1 MNKNLYRI
9 VFNQARGM
17 LMVVADIAA
26 SGRAASS
33 PSSGVG
39 HTQRRR
45 VSALSPLSFRLL
57 IALGCISLSAQ
68 AAIVADGSAP
78 GNQQPT
84 IISSANGTPQVNIQ
98 TPSSGGVSRNAYR
111 QFDVDNRGVILNNG
125 RGVNQTQ
132 IAGLVDGNPWLAR
145 GEASVILNEVN
156 SRDPSQLNG
165 YIEVAGRK
173 AQVVIAN
180 PAGITCEGC
189 GFINANRATLTT
201 GQAQL
206 NNGQLTGYDVER
218 GEIVIQGK
226 GLDSRGQ
233 DHTDLIARSVK
244 VNAGIWANELNIT
257 TGRNQV
263 DAAHQNINT
272 NAADGRH
279 RPAVAVDVANL
290 GGMYAGKIRLIGTE
304 TGVGVHNAGEIGA
317 SAGDIVITADGML
330 VNRGQISS
338 AQQLAVNTPSGIE
351 NSGVL
356 YGKGNTQLTTAG
368 KLSNSGTVAAA
379 GDTLIRAAEVNSS
392 RNSVLGAGIKSDNS
406 AITRGTLD
414 IKARGQLTA
423 QGKNISGTAQTF
435 NANRIDLSGS
445 QTQSGDLTF
454 TTEGGDIDL
463 TGANLFANRRLSVS
477 TPSLL
482 RTDKANLFAE
492 QIALDAQALANVGG
506 VITQTGLTDFNL
518 NLPGDIDNRDGTLL
532 TRGNFL
538 LQAEHLTSNS
548 QSLLGAGIQS
558 DGKLAPRGDLNV
570 TTRHALIAQGKTLT
584 AGTLALSGS
593 RLDLTDS
600 LTQAKYMRLTATEG
614 DIALTGATV
623 MAANTLF
630 ADTRQIL
637 RSDKAY
643 LTADQINLTAYS
655 LSNVEG
661 RVVQKGSGDFRLD
674 LPGYLDNRGGVLL
687 TKGNLALQAE
697 RLTSN
702 SQSLLG
708 AGIQA
713 DGSKASK
720 GDLQANTTQAL
731 IAQGQNV
738 AAGTMTLSG
747 SRVDLTGSQTHAS
760 NITITARDGDVTTR
774 EATLITPGT
783 LSMTAVANPEQTL
796 NNRGGKLHAD
806 NIQLNLAKL
815 ENSNGEIAAATDL
828 WLRLQSD
835 FIHQAGARLTAGRDL
850 LFNSRGALINQ
861 YKLEAGRDM
870 QLTALSIRNTSA
882 DRNTNADNS
891 SLLAG
896 RGLSL
901 STDSLFNRGA
911 IYTTGV
917 GQFTVNG
924 NTENIG
930 EIYTEQQLTFTATG
944 NLANRGV
951 MQTRGEMQLS
961 AQGDVN
967 NSGMLYSAG
976 DQMRLSIAG
985 NLTNEGK
992 LHVANGEMRL
1002 LTEGNLDN
1010 RGSLYGAGNSDIT
1023 TQGNAVNTGS
1033 VYTQGALQWLTKGS
1047 VRNSASI
1054 AALGD
1059 LQLRAND
1066 LLSDNQSL
1074 MAAGLKADGSRSDSG
1089 NLAVSTEQ
1097 ALIAQGQNIAAGS
1110 LALAGSQIDLTGSQ
1124 TQANAI
1130 SLTAKSGDITLTSA
1144 VIKAATQLLVTQL
1157 AATRS
1162 SFIPPS
1168 SIPPSSTQSSSTQAS
1183 ASPSAWLRTD
1193 KASLIADQ
1201 LTFDVQA
1208 LSNLGGVIAQTGAT
1222 DFNLNLPG
1230 YLDNRGGTILS
1241 KGNVAIQAQGLD
1253 SDSGSLLGAGVQ
1265 SDGKL
1270 TNAGDLAVT
1279 VRQDLIAH
1287 GQSLAAGAMTLTGSG
1302 VDLTGSQTQA
1312 RGITITANKGD
1323 VSTQR
1328 ANILSLGSLA
1338 INAGANAGQTLNN
1351 QGGSLQANNIAL
1363 NLGQLDN
1370 RTGKIAASQ
1379 DLVLGLQSDFNIL
1392 ADSTLQAGRDFSF
1405 TTHGALTN
1413 DGQLLAGRKL
1423 STRSNSLLNN
1433 GNIRAVQA
1441 DLRASGALTNRGE
1454 ILTRGGLST
1463 DANTL
1468 FNSGTLIGA
1477 TATLNARERI
1487 TNSGPNALI
1496 GATDKNGTLALL
1508 APVIENSDTVTR
1520 TDTAPTTTLL
1530 GMGKVILAGGQD
1542 NSGNYSSAAQVLNLS
1557 GLIESGNDLLVYAK
1571 TLTNRRQILTAT
1583 TDFIVGDTE
1592 TGAAYW
1598 TAENPDIPGGR
1609 YTQPPAGGPMNS
1621 DYIGTNYTSTVAY
1634 NRIDQISPE
1643 AQLLAGGNLTLQVGT
1658 LENNW
1663 SKVSA
1668 QGVIDLTGV
1677 TLQQDDWGS
1686 QQRLVE
1692 QTTSSGEYRYRTY
1705 KGKLWGIAWGPEMK
1719 LRPNNQY
1726 ASSITAKTLTG
1737 SGTVINN
1744 TVINNGAAPG
1754 AIVAPRDRDS
1764 TGKNIA
1770 VEFNGIAL
1778 TLPRSG
1784 LYQLK
1789 TDKGDYAPGPEAALS
1804 LANISPP
1811 SSLDATGQRGV
1822 PPPSDDL
1829 NRTGL
1834 VTPDRAVSGGY
1845 LVETHPAFASL
1856 NNWKGSDLYLQQLS
1870 SDPSVIHKRLGD
1882 NAYEQRLLRD
1892 QVLALT
1898 GRTVA
1903 SDYRSEQAQFEQLFA
1918 AGVQYS
1924 KAFNLAPGT
1933 RLSAEQMATLTGN
1946 IVLMENRDVAGQTVL
1961 VPVVYLAG
1969 VKPGDLRANGALIA
1983 AENISLTEVQ
1993 GFANAGAISASN
2005 NLQISM
2011 AKDITL
2017 NNRCGLLQAG
2027 NHLQLSTLNSDID
2040 LTSARL
2046 NATNLQLDS
2055 GRDVILRTASDQY
2068 SSGNGAVQRTQ
2079 TILGPLASL
2088 NISNNAVITAQRDFI
2103 QQGAGINIGKDL
2115 QVNTGGD
2122 WLLSTVQRS
2131 DQISAQYGGGS
2142 ATSGSL
2148 RHLGSEVKVGGALSA
2163 NVDNLTAVGARVNA
2177 GTIDVRAQNITLS
2190 AATDSL
2196 SVTGGSSSKRHT
2208 SSVNLYDETLLGSQ
2222 LNATGD
2228 INLQTVNDITLS
2240 ASAVQTDGALKLAAG
2255 GDVTLT
2261 SQTEQHDEQRN
2272 HTGTKKGLLSST
2284 TTRSE
2289 EGRSQT
2295 LAVGSMLSAG
2305 SIDVSSQNIAVAGS
2319 SVVADK
2325 DIRLRAQENLTVST
2339 AQQSESGSQLFEQ
2352 KKSGLMSTG
2361 GIGVF
2366 IGTSRQ
2372 KTTDQTQTV
2381 SHVGSTV
2388 GSLTG
2393 NVRLEAGNQ
2402 LTLHG
2407 SDVVAGK
2414 DLALTGADV
2423 AISAAENSRSQQYT
2437 AESKQSG
2444 LTVALSGPV
2453 GSAVNTAVTTAKAAR
2468 EENTGRLAGL
2478 QGVKAALS
2486 GVQAVQAGQLVQ
2498 AQGGGVTEMVGVSVS
2513 LGSQKSS
2520 SQQQQEQTQVSGSA
2534 LTAGNNL
2541 SIKATG
2547 GGNAANSG
2555 DILIAGSQL
2564 KAGGDT
2570 RLDAARDVR
2579 LLGAANRQKT
2589 DGSNSSRG
2597 GSVGVSVGG
2606 SGLSVFANA
2615 NKGQGNERGD
2625 GTFWT
2630 ETTVDSGG
2638 MFSLRSGR
2646 DTALTGAQVSAE
2658 TVKADVGRNLTL
2670 QSQQDRDN
2678 YDAKQSRVSG
2688 GISVPVAG
2696 GGAAVNLSMSR
2707 DRLSSQYDSVQAQ
2720 TGIFAGSGGV
2730 DIRVG
2735 EHTQLD
2741 GAVIASTAAA
2751 DKNTLDTGTLGF
2763 SDIKNKAVFTVEH
2776 QGGSLS
2782 TGGPVGSDLLSNLG
2796 GMVLAGLGNGGYAE
2810 GTTQAAV
2817 SEGTITV
2824 RDTENQQQNVD
2835 DLSRD
2840 TGNAN
2845 GSIGPIF
2852 DKEKE
2857 QNRLKEVQLIGEI
2870 GGQALDIASTQGKII
2885 ATHAANDK
2893 MKAVKPEDI
2902 ATAEKQWEKA
2912 HPGKA
2917 ATAEDINQQIYQTAY
2932 NQAFND
2938 SGFGTGGPVQ
2948 RGMQAATA
2956 AVQGLAGGN
2965 LGAALTGASAPYL
2978 AGVIKQSTGDNP
2990 AANTMAHAVLGAV
3003 TAYARGNNALAGA
3016 AGAATAELMAPTI
3029 ISALGWDKNTL
3040 TEGQKQAVSAL
3051 STLAAGLAGG
3061 LTGDST
3067 ADAIAGG
3074 QAGKNAVEN
3083 NSLSGDKARAAVQ
3096 ESKEATKALIREAMG
3111 ENLGS
3116 QLANGLV
3123 NFVGDTGDLGMA
3135 GGDLVLDAAM
3145 ALVSCAT
3152 GDSYCATAKN
3162 DLSKKDQ
3169 AVGKVLESL
3178 FNGQAGEAIK
3188 NTVVKASQGDQRA
3201 LENLAGILTGIVVP
3215 AKALPIGGK
3224 GTTTEATANIPS
3236 REKLSG
3242 PTENW
3247 KNYTHSEAVAQ
3258 TSSSGQLINA
3268 DKAIIDPNKLTSY
3281 ALNTEH
3287 PVGGNKAKVFE
3298 SALGYNQSNAGDLI
3312 AKVQEGAK
3320 SSPAKLGTAD
3330 KFGQRVTIDMPIT
3343 GPNGNTVTVRTG
3355 WIYDPGSSTPRM
3367 TTIYVK

>member
-1168 SIPPSSTQSSSTQAS
+1168 SIPPSSTQSSSTQSSSTQASSTQAS

-1719 LRPNNQY
+1719 LRLNNQY

-1933 RLSAEQMATLTGN
+1933 RLSSEQMATLTGN

-2437 AESKQSG
+2437 AESKQRG

-2498 AQGGGVTEMVGVSVS
+2498 AQGGGITEMVGVSVS

-2541 SIKATG
+2541 SIKA
-2547 GGNAANSG
+2547 SG
-2555 DILIAGSQL
+2555 SDILIAGSQL

-2570 RLDAARDVR
+2570 RLDAARDVQ

-2678 YDAKQSRVSG
+2678 YDAKQSRASG

-2902 ATAEKQWEKA
+2902 AAAEKQWEKA

-2932 NQAFND
+2932 NQAFNE

-2965 LGAALTGASAPYL
+2965 MGAALTGASAPYL

-3003 TAYARGNNALAGA
+3003 TAYASGNNALAGA

-3067 ADAIAGG
+3067 ADALAGG

-3083 NSLSGDKARAAVQ
+3083 NLLGGNEFTHTQFVQKHGADVLSCADNPSNAACQRGIAENKAYIAAL
-3096 ESKEATKALIREAMG
+3096 ATGSVALLPGSSQAMWA
-3111 ENLGS
+3111 LGAGTNAGM
-3116 QLANGLV
+3116 QYADNGKINPV
-3123 NFVGDTGDLGMA
+3123 NSVAAGWINVITMGQGWKGTIAWNAA
-3135 GGDLVLDAAM
+3135 GGA
-3145 ALVSCAT
+3145 
-3152 GDSYCATAKN
+3152 
-3162 DLSKKDQ
+3162 
-3169 AVGKVLESL
+3169 
-3178 FNGQAGEAIK
+3178 
-3188 NTVVKASQGDQRA
+3188 
-3201 LENLAGILTGIVVP
+3201 
-3215 AKALPIGGK
+3215 
-3224 GTTTEATANIPS
+3224 
-3236 REKLSG
+3236 
-3242 PTENW
+3242 
-3247 KNYTHSEAVAQ
+3247 
-3258 TSSSGQLINA
+3258 LINA
-3268 DKAIIDPNKLTSY
+3268 INGGDPLTGAITNGTGAGFGYGVGNYVVKPAANTLGKWITGGWNPKFDPNLLKY
-3281 ALNTEH
+3281 AEVKGQLGISKEML
-3287 PVGGNKAKVFE
+3287 PSKIPSAVG
-3298 SALGYNQSNAGDLI
+3298 NAGGSL
-3312 AKVQEGAK
+3312 
-3320 SSPAKLGTAD
+3320 SSE
-3330 KFGQRVTIDMPIT
+3330 F
-3343 GPNGNTVTVRTG
+3343 
-3355 WIYDPGSSTPRM
+3355 GSSLIQQKKDAM
-3367 TTIYVK
+3367 EDSK

>member
-1719 LRPNNQY
+1719 LRLNNQY

-2437 AESKQSG
+2437 AESKQRG

-2498 AQGGGVTEMVGVSVS
+2498 AQGGGITEMVGVSVS

-2541 SIKATG
+2541 SIKA
-2547 GGNAANSG
+2547 SG
-2555 DILIAGSQL
+2555 SDILIAGSQL

-2570 RLDAARDVR
+2570 RLDAARDVQ

-2678 YDAKQSRVSG
+2678 YDAKQSRASG

-2902 ATAEKQWEKA
+2902 AAAEKQWEKA

-2932 NQAFND
+2932 NQAFNE

-2965 LGAALTGASAPYL
+2965 MGAALTGASAPYL

-3003 TAYARGNNALAGA
+3003 TAYASGNNALAGA

-3067 ADAIAGG
+3067 ADALAGG

-3083 NSLSGDKARAAVQ
+3083 NLLGGNEFTHTQFVQKHGADVLSCADNPSNAACQRGIAENKAYIAAL
-3096 ESKEATKALIREAMG
+3096 ATGSVALLPGSSQAMWA
-3111 ENLGS
+3111 LGAGTNAGM
-3116 QLANGLV
+3116 QYADNGKINPV
-3123 NFVGDTGDLGMA
+3123 NSVAAGWINVITMGQGWKGTIAWNAA
-3135 GGDLVLDAAM
+3135 GGA
-3145 ALVSCAT
+3145 
-3152 GDSYCATAKN
+3152 
-3162 DLSKKDQ
+3162 
-3169 AVGKVLESL
+3169 
-3178 FNGQAGEAIK
+3178 
-3188 NTVVKASQGDQRA
+3188 
-3201 LENLAGILTGIVVP
+3201 
-3215 AKALPIGGK
+3215 
-3224 GTTTEATANIPS
+3224 
-3236 REKLSG
+3236 
-3242 PTENW
+3242 
-3247 KNYTHSEAVAQ
+3247 
-3258 TSSSGQLINA
+3258 LINA
-3268 DKAIIDPNKLTSY
+3268 INGGDPLTGAITNGTGAGFGYGVGNYVVKPAANTLGKWITGGWNPKFDPNLLKY
-3281 ALNTEH
+3281 AEVKGQLGISKEML
-3287 PVGGNKAKVFE
+3287 PSKIPSAVG
-3298 SALGYNQSNAGDLI
+3298 NAGGSL
-3312 AKVQEGAK
+3312 
-3320 SSPAKLGTAD
+3320 SSE
-3330 KFGQRVTIDMPIT
+3330 F
-3343 GPNGNTVTVRTG
+3343 
-3355 WIYDPGSSTPRM
+3355 GSSLIQQKKDAM
-3367 TTIYVK
+3367 EDSK

>member
-1 MNKNLYRI
+1 
-9 VFNQARGM
+9 
-17 LMVVADIAA
+17 
-26 SGRAASS
+26 
-33 PSSGVG
+33 
-39 HTQRRR
+39 
-45 VSALSPLSFRLL
+45 
-57 IALGCISLSAQ
+57 
-68 AAIVADGSAP
+68 
-78 GNQQPT
+78 
-84 IISSANGTPQVNIQ
+84 
-98 TPSSGGVSRNAYR
+98 
-111 QFDVDNRGVILNNG
+111 
-125 RGVNQTQ
+125 
-132 IAGLVDGNPWLAR
+132 
-145 GEASVILNEVN
+145 
-156 SRDPSQLNG
+156 
-165 YIEVAGRK
+165 
-173 AQVVIAN
+173 
-180 PAGITCEGC
+180 
-189 GFINANRATLTT
+189 
-201 GQAQL
+201 
-206 NNGQLTGYDVER
+206 
-218 GEIVIQGK
+218 
-226 GLDSRGQ
+226 
-233 DHTDLIARSVK
+233 
-244 VNAGIWANELNIT
+244 
-257 TGRNQV
+257 
-263 DAAHQNINT
+263 
-272 NAADGRH
+272 
-279 RPAVAVDVANL
+279 
-290 GGMYAGKIRLIGTE
+290 
-304 TGVGVHNAGEIGA
+304 
-317 SAGDIVITADGML
+317 
-330 VNRGQISS
+330 
-338 AQQLAVNTPSGIE
+338 
-351 NSGVL
+351 
-356 YGKGNTQLTTAG
+356 
-368 KLSNSGTVAAA
+368 
-379 GDTLIRAAEVNSS
+379 
-392 RNSVLGAGIKSDNS
+392 
-406 AITRGTLD
+406 
-414 IKARGQLTA
+414 
-423 QGKNISGTAQTF
+423 
-435 NANRIDLSGS
+435 
-445 QTQSGDLTF
+445 
-454 TTEGGDIDL
+454 
-463 TGANLFANRRLSVS
+463 
-477 TPSLL
+477 
-482 RTDKANLFAE
+482 
-492 QIALDAQALANVGG
+492 
-506 VITQTGLTDFNL
+506 
-518 NLPGDIDNRDGTLL
+518 
-532 TRGNFL
+532 
-538 LQAEHLTSNS
+538 
-548 QSLLGAGIQS
+548 
-558 DGKLAPRGDLNV
+558 
-570 TTRHALIAQGKTLT
+570 
-584 AGTLALSGS
+584 
-593 RLDLTDS
+593 
-600 LTQAKYMRLTATEG
+600 
-614 DIALTGATV
+614 
-623 MAANTLF
+623 
-630 ADTRQIL
+630 
-637 RSDKAY
+637 
-643 LTADQINLTAYS
+643 
-655 LSNVEG
+655 
-661 RVVQKGSGDFRLD
+661 
-674 LPGYLDNRGGVLL
+674 
-687 TKGNLALQAE
+687 
-697 RLTSN
+697 
-702 SQSLLG
+702 
-708 AGIQA
+708 
-713 DGSKASK
+713 
-720 GDLQANTTQAL
+720 
-731 IAQGQNV
+731 
-738 AAGTMTLSG
+738 
-747 SRVDLTGSQTHAS
+747 
-760 NITITARDGDVTTR
+760 
-774 EATLITPGT
+774 
-783 LSMTAVANPEQTL
+783 
-796 NNRGGKLHAD
+796 
-806 NIQLNLAKL
+806 
-815 ENSNGEIAAATDL
+815 
-828 WLRLQSD
+828 
-835 FIHQAGARLTAGRDL
+835 
-850 LFNSRGALINQ
+850 
-861 YKLEAGRDM
+861 
-870 QLTALSIRNTSA
+870 
-882 DRNTNADNS
+882 
-891 SLLAG
+891 
-896 RGLSL
+896 
-901 STDSLFNRGA
+901 
-911 IYTTGV
+911 
-917 GQFTVNG
+917 
-924 NTENIG
+924 
-930 EIYTEQQLTFTATG
+930 
-944 NLANRGV
+944 
-951 MQTRGEMQLS
+951 
-961 AQGDVN
+961 
-967 NSGMLYSAG
+967 
-976 DQMRLSIAG
+976 
-985 NLTNEGK
+985 
-992 LHVANGEMRL
+992 
-1002 LTEGNLDN
+1002 
-1010 RGSLYGAGNSDIT
+1010 
-1023 TQGNAVNTGS
+1023 
-1033 VYTQGALQWLTKGS
+1033 
-1047 VRNSASI
+1047 
-1054 AALGD
+1054 
-1059 LQLRAND
+1059 
-1066 LLSDNQSL
+1066 
-1074 MAAGLKADGSRSDSG
+1074 
-1089 NLAVSTEQ
+1089 
-1097 ALIAQGQNIAAGS
+1097 
-1110 LALAGSQIDLTGSQ
+1110 
-1124 TQANAI
+1124 
-1130 SLTAKSGDITLTSA
+1130 
-1144 VIKAATQLLVTQL
+1144 
-1157 AATRS
+1157 
-1162 SFIPPS
+1162 
-1168 SIPPSSTQSSSTQAS
+1168 
-1183 ASPSAWLRTD
+1183 
-1193 KASLIADQ
+1193 
-1201 LTFDVQA
+1201 
-1208 LSNLGGVIAQTGAT
+1208 
-1222 DFNLNLPG
+1222 
-1230 YLDNRGGTILS
+1230 
-1241 KGNVAIQAQGLD
+1241 
-1253 SDSGSLLGAGVQ
+1253 
-1265 SDGKL
+1265 
-1270 TNAGDLAVT
+1270 
-1279 VRQDLIAH
+1279 
-1287 GQSLAAGAMTLTGSG
+1287 
-1302 VDLTGSQTQA
+1302 
-1312 RGITITANKGD
+1312 
-1323 VSTQR
+1323 
-1328 ANILSLGSLA
+1328 
-1338 INAGANAGQTLNN
+1338 
-1351 QGGSLQANNIAL
+1351 
-1363 NLGQLDN
+1363 
-1370 RTGKIAASQ
+1370 
-1379 DLVLGLQSDFNIL
+1379 
-1392 ADSTLQAGRDFSF
+1392 
-1405 TTHGALTN
+1405 
-1413 DGQLLAGRKL
+1413 
-1423 STRSNSLLNN
+1423 
-1433 GNIRAVQA
+1433 
-1441 DLRASGALTNRGE
+1441 
-1454 ILTRGGLST
+1454 
-1463 DANTL
+1463 
-1468 FNSGTLIGA
+1468 
-1477 TATLNARERI
+1477 
-1487 TNSGPNALI
+1487 
-1496 GATDKNGTLALL
+1496 
-1508 APVIENSDTVTR
+1508 
-1520 TDTAPTTTLL
+1520 
-1530 GMGKVILAGGQD
+1530 
-1542 NSGNYSSAAQVLNLS
+1542 
-1557 GLIESGNDLLVYAK
+1557 
-1571 TLTNRRQILTAT
+1571 
-1583 TDFIVGDTE
+1583 
-1592 TGAAYW
+1592 
-1598 TAENPDIPGGR
+1598 
-1609 YTQPPAGGPMNS
+1609 
-1621 DYIGTNYTSTVAY
+1621 
-1634 NRIDQISPE
+1634 
-1643 AQLLAGGNLTLQVGT
+1643 
-1658 LENNW
+1658 
-1663 SKVSA
+1663 
-1668 QGVIDLTGV
+1668 
-1677 TLQQDDWGS
+1677 
-1686 QQRLVE
+1686 
-1692 QTTSSGEYRYRTY
+1692 
-1705 KGKLWGIAWGPEMK
+1705 
-1719 LRPNNQY
+1719 
-1726 ASSITAKTLTG
+1726 
-1737 SGTVINN
+1737 
-1744 TVINNGAAPG
+1744 
-1754 AIVAPRDRDS
+1754 
-1764 TGKNIA
+1764 
-1770 VEFNGIAL
+1770 
-1778 TLPRSG
+1778 
-1784 LYQLK
+1784 
-1789 TDKGDYAPGPEAALS
+1789 
-1804 LANISPP
+1804 
-1811 SSLDATGQRGV
+1811 
-1822 PPPSDDL
+1822 
-1829 NRTGL
+1829 
-1834 VTPDRAVSGGY
+1834 
-1845 LVETHPAFASL
+1845 
-1856 NNWKGSDLYLQQLS
+1856 
-1870 SDPSVIHKRLGD
+1870 
-1882 NAYEQRLLRD
+1882 
-1892 QVLALT
+1892 
-1898 GRTVA
+1898 
-1903 SDYRSEQAQFEQLFA
+1903 RSEQAQFEQLFA

-2437 AESKQSG
+2437 AESKQRG

-2498 AQGGGVTEMVGVSVS
+2498 AQGGGITEMVGVSVS

-2541 SIKATG
+2541 SIKA
-2547 GGNAANSG
+2547 SG
-2555 DILIAGSQL
+2555 SDILIAGSQL

-2570 RLDAARDVR
+2570 RLDAARDVQ

-2678 YDAKQSRVSG
+2678 YDAKQSRASG

-2902 ATAEKQWEKA
+2902 AAAEKQWEKA

-2932 NQAFND
+2932 NQAFNE

-2965 LGAALTGASAPYL
+2965 MGAALTGASAPYL

-3003 TAYARGNNALAGA
+3003 TAYASGNNALAGA

-3067 ADAIAGG
+3067 ADALAGG

-3083 NSLSGDKARAAVQ
+3083 NLLGGNEFTHTQFVQKHGADVLSCADNPSNAACQRGIAENKAYIAAL
-3096 ESKEATKALIREAMG
+3096 ATGSVALLPGSSQAMWA
-3111 ENLGS
+3111 LGAGTNAGM
-3116 QLANGLV
+3116 QYADNGKINPV
-3123 NFVGDTGDLGMA
+3123 NSVAAGWINVITMGQGWKGTIAWNAA
-3135 GGDLVLDAAM
+3135 GGA
-3145 ALVSCAT
+3145 
-3152 GDSYCATAKN
+3152 
-3162 DLSKKDQ
+3162 
-3169 AVGKVLESL
+3169 
-3178 FNGQAGEAIK
+3178 
-3188 NTVVKASQGDQRA
+3188 
-3201 LENLAGILTGIVVP
+3201 
-3215 AKALPIGGK
+3215 
-3224 GTTTEATANIPS
+3224 
-3236 REKLSG
+3236 
-3242 PTENW
+3242 
-3247 KNYTHSEAVAQ
+3247 
-3258 TSSSGQLINA
+3258 LINA
-3268 DKAIIDPNKLTSY
+3268 INGGDPLTGAITNGTGAGFGYGVGNYVVKPAANTLGKWITGGWNPKFDPNLLKY
-3281 ALNTEH
+3281 AEVKGQLGISKEML
-3287 PVGGNKAKVFE
+3287 PSKIPSAVG
-3298 SALGYNQSNAGDLI
+3298 NAGGSL
-3312 AKVQEGAK
+3312 
-3320 SSPAKLGTAD
+3320 SSE
-3330 KFGQRVTIDMPIT
+3330 F
-3343 GPNGNTVTVRTG
+3343 
-3355 WIYDPGSSTPRM
+3355 GSSLIQQKKDAM
-3367 TTIYVK
+3367 EDSK

>member
-1719 LRPNNQY
+1719 LRLNNQY

-2437 AESKQSG
+2437 AESKQRG

-2498 AQGGGVTEMVGVSVS
+2498 AQGGGITEMVGVSVS

-2541 SIKATG
+2541 SIKA
-2547 GGNAANSG
+2547 SG
-2555 DILIAGSQL
+2555 SDILIAGSQL

-2570 RLDAARDVR
+2570 RLDAARDVQ

-2678 YDAKQSRVSG
+2678 YDAKQSRASG

-2902 ATAEKQWEKA
+2902 AAAEKQWEKA

-2932 NQAFND
+2932 NQAFNE

-2965 LGAALTGASAPYL
+2965 MGAALTGASAPYL

-3003 TAYARGNNALAGA
+3003 TAYASGNNALAGA
-3016 AGAATAELMAPTI
+3016 AGAATAGLMAPTI

-3067 ADAIAGG
+3067 ADALAGG

-3083 NSLSGDKARAAVQ
+3083 NLLGGNEFTHTQFVQKHGADVLSCADNPSNAACQRGIAENKAYIAAL
-3096 ESKEATKALIREAMG
+3096 ATGSVALLPGSSQAMWA
-3111 ENLGS
+3111 LGAGTNAGM
-3116 QLANGLV
+3116 QYADNGKINPV
-3123 NFVGDTGDLGMA
+3123 NSVAAGWINVITMGQGWKGTIAWNAA
-3135 GGDLVLDAAM
+3135 GGA
-3145 ALVSCAT
+3145 
-3152 GDSYCATAKN
+3152 
-3162 DLSKKDQ
+3162 
-3169 AVGKVLESL
+3169 
-3178 FNGQAGEAIK
+3178 
-3188 NTVVKASQGDQRA
+3188 
-3201 LENLAGILTGIVVP
+3201 
-3215 AKALPIGGK
+3215 
-3224 GTTTEATANIPS
+3224 
-3236 REKLSG
+3236 
-3242 PTENW
+3242 
-3247 KNYTHSEAVAQ
+3247 
-3258 TSSSGQLINA
+3258 LINA
-3268 DKAIIDPNKLTSY
+3268 INGGDPLTGAITNGTGAGFGYGVGNYVVKPAANTLGKWITGGWNPKFDPNLLKY
-3281 ALNTEH
+3281 AEVKGQLGISKEML
-3287 PVGGNKAKVFE
+3287 PSKIPSAVG
-3298 SALGYNQSNAGDLI
+3298 NAGGSL
-3312 AKVQEGAK
+3312 
-3320 SSPAKLGTAD
+3320 SSE
-3330 KFGQRVTIDMPIT
+3330 F
-3343 GPNGNTVTVRTG
+3343 
-3355 WIYDPGSSTPRM
+3355 GSSLIQQKKDAM
-3367 TTIYVK
+3367 EDSK

>member
-1719 LRPNNQY
+1719 LRLNNQY

-1811 SSLDATGQRGV
+1811 SSLDATGPRGV

-2261 SQTEQHDEQRN
+2261 PPTEQHDEQRN
-2272 HTGTKKGLLSST
+2272 HTRTKKRLLSST

-2437 AESKQSG
+2437 AESKQRG

-2498 AQGGGVTEMVGVSVS
+2498 AQGGGITEMVGVSVS

-2541 SIKATG
+2541 SIKA
-2547 GGNAANSG
+2547 SG
-2555 DILIAGSQL
+2555 SDILIAGSQL

-2570 RLDAARDVR
+2570 RLDAARDVQ

-2678 YDAKQSRVSG
+2678 YDAKQSRASG

-2902 ATAEKQWEKA
+2902 AAAEKQWEKA

-2932 NQAFND
+2932 NQAFNE

-2965 LGAALTGASAPYL
+2965 MGAALTGASAPYL

-3003 TAYARGNNALAGA
+3003 TAYASGNNALAGA

-3067 ADAIAGG
+3067 ADALAGG

-3083 NSLSGDKARAAVQ
+3083 NLLGGNEFTHTQFVQKHGADVLSCADNPSNAACQRGIAENKAYIAAL
-3096 ESKEATKALIREAMG
+3096 ATGSVALLPGSSQAMWA
-3111 ENLGS
+3111 LGAGTNAGM
-3116 QLANGLV
+3116 QYADNGKINPV
-3123 NFVGDTGDLGMA
+3123 NSVAAGWINVITMGQGWKGTIAWNAA
-3135 GGDLVLDAAM
+3135 GGA
-3145 ALVSCAT
+3145 
-3152 GDSYCATAKN
+3152 
-3162 DLSKKDQ
+3162 
-3169 AVGKVLESL
+3169 
-3178 FNGQAGEAIK
+3178 
-3188 NTVVKASQGDQRA
+3188 
-3201 LENLAGILTGIVVP
+3201 
-3215 AKALPIGGK
+3215 
-3224 GTTTEATANIPS
+3224 
-3236 REKLSG
+3236 
-3242 PTENW
+3242 
-3247 KNYTHSEAVAQ
+3247 
-3258 TSSSGQLINA
+3258 LINA
-3268 DKAIIDPNKLTSY
+3268 INGGDPLTGAITNGTGAGFGYGVGNYVVKPAANTLGKWITGGWNPKFDPNLLKY
-3281 ALNTEH
+3281 AEVKGQLGISKEML
-3287 PVGGNKAKVFE
+3287 PSKIPSAVG
-3298 SALGYNQSNAGDLI
+3298 NAGGSL
-3312 AKVQEGAK
+3312 
-3320 SSPAKLGTAD
+3320 SSE
-3330 KFGQRVTIDMPIT
+3330 F
-3343 GPNGNTVTVRTG
+3343 
-3355 WIYDPGSSTPRM
+3355 GSSLIQQKKDAM
-3367 TTIYVK
+3367 EDSK

>member
-1719 LRPNNQY
+1719 LRLNNQY

-1811 SSLDATGQRGV
+1811 SSLDATGPRGV

-2437 AESKQSG
+2437 AESKQRG

-2498 AQGGGVTEMVGVSVS
+2498 AQGGGITEMVGVSVS

-2541 SIKATG
+2541 SIKA
-2547 GGNAANSG
+2547 SG
-2555 DILIAGSQL
+2555 SDILIAGSQL

-2570 RLDAARDVR
+2570 RLDAARDVQ

-2678 YDAKQSRVSG
+2678 YDAKQSRASG

-2902 ATAEKQWEKA
+2902 AAAEKQWEKA

-2932 NQAFND
+2932 NQAFNE

-2965 LGAALTGASAPYL
+2965 MGAALTGASAPYL

-3003 TAYARGNNALAGA
+3003 TAYASGNNALAGA

-3067 ADAIAGG
+3067 ADALAGG

-3083 NSLSGDKARAAVQ
+3083 NLLGGNEFTHTQFVQKHGADVLSCADNPSNAACQRGIAENKAYIAAL
-3096 ESKEATKALIREAMG
+3096 ATGSVALLPGSSQAMWA
-3111 ENLGS
+3111 LGAGTNAGM
-3116 QLANGLV
+3116 QYADNGKINPV
-3123 NFVGDTGDLGMA
+3123 NSVAAGWINVITMGQGWKGTIAWNAA
-3135 GGDLVLDAAM
+3135 GGA
-3145 ALVSCAT
+3145 
-3152 GDSYCATAKN
+3152 
-3162 DLSKKDQ
+3162 
-3169 AVGKVLESL
+3169 
-3178 FNGQAGEAIK
+3178 
-3188 NTVVKASQGDQRA
+3188 
-3201 LENLAGILTGIVVP
+3201 
-3215 AKALPIGGK
+3215 
-3224 GTTTEATANIPS
+3224 
-3236 REKLSG
+3236 
-3242 PTENW
+3242 
-3247 KNYTHSEAVAQ
+3247 
-3258 TSSSGQLINA
+3258 LINA
-3268 DKAIIDPNKLTSY
+3268 INGGDPLTGAITNGTGAGFGYGVGNYVVKPAANTLGKWITGGWNPKFDPNLLKY
-3281 ALNTEH
+3281 AEVKGQL
-3287 PVGGNKAKVFE
+3287 GISKGNVAE
-3298 SALGYNQSNAGDLI
+3298 Q
-3312 AKVQEGAK
+3312 
-3320 SSPAKLGTAD
+3320 
-3330 KFGQRVTIDMPIT
+3330 
-3343 GPNGNTVTVRTG
+3343 
-3355 WIYDPGSSTPRM
+3355 DP
-3367 TTIYVK
+3367 

>member
-1719 LRPNNQY
+1719 LRLNNQY

-2437 AESKQSG
+2437 AESKQRG
-2444 LTVALSGPV
+2444 LTVALSGPG

-2478 QGVKAALS
+2478 QGGKAALS
-2486 GVQAVQAGQLVQ
+2486 GVQAGQAGQLVQ
-2498 AQGGGVTEMVGVSVS
+2498 AQGGGITEMVGVSVS

-2541 SIKATG
+2541 SIKA
-2547 GGNAANSG
+2547 SG
-2555 DILIAGSQL
+2555 SDILIAGSQL

-2570 RLDAARDVR
+2570 RLDAARDVQ

-2678 YDAKQSRVSG
+2678 YDAKQSRASG

-2902 ATAEKQWEKA
+2902 AAAEKQWEKA

-2932 NQAFND
+2932 NQAFNE

-2965 LGAALTGASAPYL
+2965 MGAALTGASAPYL

-3003 TAYARGNNALAGA
+3003 TAYASGNNALAGA

-3067 ADAIAGG
+3067 ADALAGG

-3083 NSLSGDKARAAVQ
+3083 NLLGGNEFTHTQFVQKHGADVLSCADNPSNAACQRGIAENKAYIAAL
-3096 ESKEATKALIREAMG
+3096 ATGSVALLPGSSQAMWA
-3111 ENLGS
+3111 LGAGTNAGM
-3116 QLANGLV
+3116 QYADNGKINPV
-3123 NFVGDTGDLGMA
+3123 NSVAAGWINVITMGQGWKGTIAWNAA
-3135 GGDLVLDAAM
+3135 GGA
-3145 ALVSCAT
+3145 
-3152 GDSYCATAKN
+3152 
-3162 DLSKKDQ
+3162 
-3169 AVGKVLESL
+3169 
-3178 FNGQAGEAIK
+3178 
-3188 NTVVKASQGDQRA
+3188 
-3201 LENLAGILTGIVVP
+3201 
-3215 AKALPIGGK
+3215 
-3224 GTTTEATANIPS
+3224 
-3236 REKLSG
+3236 
-3242 PTENW
+3242 
-3247 KNYTHSEAVAQ
+3247 
-3258 TSSSGQLINA
+3258 LINA
-3268 DKAIIDPNKLTSY
+3268 INGGDPLTGAITNGTGAGFGYGVGNYVVKPAANTLGKWITGGWNPKFDPNLLKY
-3281 ALNTEH
+3281 AEVKGQLGISKEML
-3287 PVGGNKAKVFE
+3287 PSKIPSAVG
-3298 SALGYNQSNAGDLI
+3298 NAGGSL
-3312 AKVQEGAK
+3312 
-3320 SSPAKLGTAD
+3320 SSE
-3330 KFGQRVTIDMPIT
+3330 F
-3343 GPNGNTVTVRTG
+3343 
-3355 WIYDPGSSTPRM
+3355 GSSLIQQKKDAM
-3367 TTIYVK
+3367 EDSK

>member
-1719 LRPNNQY
+1719 LRLNNQY

-2305 SIDVSSQNIAVAGS
+2305 SIDVSSQNIAGAGS

-2437 AESKQSG
+2437 AESKQRG

-2498 AQGGGVTEMVGVSVS
+2498 AQGGGITEMVGVSVS

-2541 SIKATG
+2541 SIKA
-2547 GGNAANSG
+2547 SG
-2555 DILIAGSQL
+2555 SDILIAGSQL

-2570 RLDAARDVR
+2570 RLDAARDVQ

-2678 YDAKQSRVSG
+2678 YDAKQSRASG

-2902 ATAEKQWEKA
+2902 AAAEKQWEKA

-2932 NQAFND
+2932 NQAFNE

-2965 LGAALTGASAPYL
+2965 MGAALTGASAPYL

-3003 TAYARGNNALAGA
+3003 TAYASGNNALAGA

-3067 ADAIAGG
+3067 ADALAGG

-3083 NSLSGDKARAAVQ
+3083 NLLGGNEFTHTQFVQKHGADVLSCADNPSNAACQRGIAENKAYIAAL
-3096 ESKEATKALIREAMG
+3096 ATGSVALLPGSSQAMWA
-3111 ENLGS
+3111 LGAGTNAGM
-3116 QLANGLV
+3116 QYADNGKINPV
-3123 NFVGDTGDLGMA
+3123 NSVAAGWINVITMGQGWKGTIAWNAA
-3135 GGDLVLDAAM
+3135 GGA
-3145 ALVSCAT
+3145 
-3152 GDSYCATAKN
+3152 
-3162 DLSKKDQ
+3162 
-3169 AVGKVLESL
+3169 
-3178 FNGQAGEAIK
+3178 
-3188 NTVVKASQGDQRA
+3188 
-3201 LENLAGILTGIVVP
+3201 
-3215 AKALPIGGK
+3215 
-3224 GTTTEATANIPS
+3224 
-3236 REKLSG
+3236 
-3242 PTENW
+3242 
-3247 KNYTHSEAVAQ
+3247 
-3258 TSSSGQLINA
+3258 LINA
-3268 DKAIIDPNKLTSY
+3268 INGGDPLTGAITNGTGAGFGYGVGNYVVKPAANTLGKWITGGWNPKFDPNLLKY
-3281 ALNTEH
+3281 AEVKGQLGISKEML
-3287 PVGGNKAKVFE
+3287 PSKIPSAVG
-3298 SALGYNQSNAGDLI
+3298 NAGGSL
-3312 AKVQEGAK
+3312 
-3320 SSPAKLGTAD
+3320 SSE
-3330 KFGQRVTIDMPIT
+3330 F
-3343 GPNGNTVTVRTG
+3343 
-3355 WIYDPGSSTPRM
+3355 GSSLIQQKKDAM
-3367 TTIYVK
+3367 EDSK

>member
-1719 LRPNNQY
+1719 LRLNNQY
-1726 ASSITAKTLTG
+1726 ASSIMAKTLTG

-1811 SSLDATGQRGV
+1811 SSLDATGPRGV

-2437 AESKQSG
+2437 AESKQRG

-2498 AQGGGVTEMVGVSVS
+2498 AQGGGITEMVGVSVS

-2541 SIKATG
+2541 SIKA
-2547 GGNAANSG
+2547 SG
-2555 DILIAGSQL
+2555 SDILIAGSQL

-2570 RLDAARDVR
+2570 RLDAARDVQ

-2678 YDAKQSRVSG
+2678 YDAKQSRASG

-2902 ATAEKQWEKA
+2902 AAAEKQWEKA

-2932 NQAFND
+2932 NQAFNE

-2965 LGAALTGASAPYL
+2965 MGAALTGASAPYL

-3003 TAYARGNNALAGA
+3003 TAYASGNNALAGA

-3067 ADAIAGG
+3067 ADALAGG

-3083 NSLSGDKARAAVQ
+3083 NLLGGNEFTHTQFVQKHGADVLSCADNPSNAACQRGIAENKAYIAAL
-3096 ESKEATKALIREAMG
+3096 ATGSVALLPGSSQAMWA
-3111 ENLGS
+3111 LGAGTNAGM
-3116 QLANGLV
+3116 QYADNGKINPV
-3123 NFVGDTGDLGMA
+3123 NSVAAGWINVITMGQGWKGTIAWNAA
-3135 GGDLVLDAAM
+3135 GGA
-3145 ALVSCAT
+3145 
-3152 GDSYCATAKN
+3152 
-3162 DLSKKDQ
+3162 
-3169 AVGKVLESL
+3169 
-3178 FNGQAGEAIK
+3178 
-3188 NTVVKASQGDQRA
+3188 
-3201 LENLAGILTGIVVP
+3201 
-3215 AKALPIGGK
+3215 
-3224 GTTTEATANIPS
+3224 
-3236 REKLSG
+3236 
-3242 PTENW
+3242 
-3247 KNYTHSEAVAQ
+3247 
-3258 TSSSGQLINA
+3258 LINA
-3268 DKAIIDPNKLTSY
+3268 INGGDPLTGAITNGTGAGFGYGVGNYVVKPAANTLGKWITGGWNPKFDPNLLKY
-3281 ALNTEH
+3281 AEVKGQLGISKEML
-3287 PVGGNKAKVFE
+3287 PSKIPSAVG
-3298 SALGYNQSNAGDLI
+3298 NAGGSL
-3312 AKVQEGAK
+3312 
-3320 SSPAKLGTAD
+3320 SSE
-3330 KFGQRVTIDMPIT
+3330 F
-3343 GPNGNTVTVRTG
+3343 
-3355 WIYDPGSSTPRM
+3355 GSSLIQQKKDAM
-3367 TTIYVK
+3367 EDSK

>member
-1719 LRPNNQY
+1719 LRLNNQY

-1811 SSLDATGQRGV
+1811 SSLDATGPRGV

-2437 AESKQSG
+2437 AESKQRG

-2498 AQGGGVTEMVGVSVS
+2498 AQGGGITEMVGVSVS

-2541 SIKATG
+2541 SIKA
-2547 GGNAANSG
+2547 SG
-2555 DILIAGSQL
+2555 SDILIAGSQL

-2570 RLDAARDVR
+2570 RLDAARDVQ

-2678 YDAKQSRVSG
+2678 YDAKQSRASG

-2902 ATAEKQWEKA
+2902 AAAEKQWEKA

-2932 NQAFND
+2932 NQAFNE

-2965 LGAALTGASAPYL
+2965 MGAALTGASAPYL

-3003 TAYARGNNALAGA
+3003 TAYASGNNALAGA

-3067 ADAIAGG
+3067 ADALAGG

-3083 NSLSGDKARAAVQ
+3083 NLLGGNEFTHTQFVQKHGADVLSCADNPSNAACQRGIAENKAYIAAL
-3096 ESKEATKALIREAMG
+3096 ATGSVALLPGSSQAMWA
-3111 ENLGS
+3111 LGAGTNAGM
-3116 QLANGLV
+3116 QYADNGKINPV
-3123 NFVGDTGDLGMA
+3123 NSVAAGWINVITMGQGWKGTIAWNAA
-3135 GGDLVLDAAM
+3135 GGA
-3145 ALVSCAT
+3145 
-3152 GDSYCATAKN
+3152 
-3162 DLSKKDQ
+3162 
-3169 AVGKVLESL
+3169 
-3178 FNGQAGEAIK
+3178 
-3188 NTVVKASQGDQRA
+3188 
-3201 LENLAGILTGIVVP
+3201 
-3215 AKALPIGGK
+3215 
-3224 GTTTEATANIPS
+3224 
-3236 REKLSG
+3236 
-3242 PTENW
+3242 
-3247 KNYTHSEAVAQ
+3247 
-3258 TSSSGQLINA
+3258 LINA
-3268 DKAIIDPNKLTSY
+3268 INGGDPLTGAITNGTGAGFGYGVGNYVVKPAANTLGKWITGGWNPKFDPNLLKY
-3281 ALNTEH
+3281 AEVKGQLGISKEML
-3287 PVGGNKAKVFE
+3287 PSKIPSAVG
-3298 SALGYNQSNAGDLI
+3298 NAGGSL
-3312 AKVQEGAK
+3312 
-3320 SSPAKLGTAD
+3320 SSE
-3330 KFGQRVTIDMPIT
+3330 F
-3343 GPNGNTVTVRTG
+3343 
-3355 WIYDPGSSTPRM
+3355 GSSLIQQKKDAM
-3367 TTIYVK
+3367 EDSK

>member
-57 IALGCISLSAQ
+57 IALGCISLSVQ

-406 AITRGTLD
+406 VITRGTLD

-518 NLPGDIDNRDGTLL
+518 NLPGYIDNRGGSLL

-538 LQAEHLTSNS
+538 LQAERLTSNS

-570 TTRHALIAQGKTLT
+570 TTRHALIAQGKTLA

-600 LTQAKYMRLTATEG
+600 LTQAKDMRLTATEG

-643 LTADQINLTAYS
+643 LTADQINLTADS

-720 GDLQANTTQAL
+720 GDLQVNTTQAL

-738 AAGTMTLSG
+738 AAGAMTLSG
-747 SRVDLTGSQTHAS
+747 SRIDLTGSQTHAS

-861 YKLEAGRDM
+861 YKLEAGRNM

-961 AQGDVN
+961 SQGELN

-1047 VRNSASI
+1047 VRNSGSI

-1162 SFIPPS
+1162 LFIPPS
-1168 SIPPSSTQSSSTQAS
+1168 SIPPSSTRSSSTQSSSSTQAS
-1183 ASPSAWLRTD
+1183 ASPSALLRTD

-1287 GQSLAAGAMTLTGSG
+1287 GQSLAAGAMTLTGSR

-1351 QGGSLQANNIAL
+1351 QGGALQASNIAL

-1379 DLVLGLQSDFNIL
+1379 DLTLGLQRDFNIL

-1583 TDFIVGDTE
+1583 TDFIVGDTV

-1634 NRIDQISPE
+1634 NRIDQISSE

-1770 VEFNGIAL
+1770 VEFNGISL

-1993 GFANAGAISASN
+1993 GFANAGAISATN

-2017 NNRCGLLQAG
+2017 NNRGGLLQAG

-2040 LTSARL
+2040 LTGARL

-2196 SVTGGSSSKRHT
+2196 SVTGVSSSKRHT

-2222 LNATGD
+2222 LNATDD
-2228 INLQTVNDITLS
+2228 INLQTANDITLS

-2272 HTGTKKGLLSST
+2272 HTGTKKGLVSST
-2284 TTRSE
+2284 TARSE

-2381 SHVGSTV
+2381 SHIGSTV

-2393 NVRLEAGNQ
+2393 NVRLEAGDQ
-2402 LTLHG
+2402 LALHG

-2498 AQGGGVTEMVGVSVS
+2498 AQGGGVAEMVGVSVS

-2678 YDAKQSRVSG
+2678 YDAKQSR
-2688 GISVPVAG
+2688 
-2696 GGAAVNLSMSR
+2696 
-2707 DRLSSQYDSVQAQ
+2707 
-2720 TGIFAGSGGV
+2720 
-2730 DIRVG
+2730 
-2735 EHTQLD
+2735 
-2741 GAVIASTAAA
+2741 
-2751 DKNTLDTGTLGF
+2751 
-2763 SDIKNKAVFTVEH
+2763 
-2776 QGGSLS
+2776 
-2782 TGGPVGSDLLSNLG
+2782 
-2796 GMVLAGLGNGGYAE
+2796 
-2810 GTTQAAV
+2810 
-2817 SEGTITV
+2817 
-2824 RDTENQQQNVD
+2824 
-2835 DLSRD
+2835 
-2840 TGNAN
+2840 
-2845 GSIGPIF
+2845 
-2852 DKEKE
+2852 
-2857 QNRLKEVQLIGEI
+2857 
-2870 GGQALDIASTQGKII
+2870 
-2885 ATHAANDK
+2885 
-2893 MKAVKPEDI
+2893 
-2902 ATAEKQWEKA
+2902 
-2912 HPGKA
+2912 
-2917 ATAEDINQQIYQTAY
+2917 
-2932 NQAFND
+2932 
-2938 SGFGTGGPVQ
+2938 
-2948 RGMQAATA
+2948 
-2956 AVQGLAGGN
+2956 
-2965 LGAALTGASAPYL
+2965 
-2978 AGVIKQSTGDNP
+2978 
-2990 AANTMAHAVLGAV
+2990 
-3003 TAYARGNNALAGA
+3003 
-3016 AGAATAELMAPTI
+3016 
-3029 ISALGWDKNTL
+3029 
-3040 TEGQKQAVSAL
+3040 
-3051 STLAAGLAGG
+3051 
-3061 LTGDST
+3061 
-3067 ADAIAGG
+3067 
-3074 QAGKNAVEN
+3074 
-3083 NSLSGDKARAAVQ
+3083 
-3096 ESKEATKALIREAMG
+3096 
-3111 ENLGS
+3111 
-3116 QLANGLV
+3116 
-3123 NFVGDTGDLGMA
+3123 
-3135 GGDLVLDAAM
+3135 
-3145 ALVSCAT
+3145 
-3152 GDSYCATAKN
+3152 
-3162 DLSKKDQ
+3162 
-3169 AVGKVLESL
+3169 
-3178 FNGQAGEAIK
+3178 
-3188 NTVVKASQGDQRA
+3188 
-3201 LENLAGILTGIVVP
+3201 
-3215 AKALPIGGK
+3215 
-3224 GTTTEATANIPS
+3224 
-3236 REKLSG
+3236 
-3242 PTENW
+3242 
-3247 KNYTHSEAVAQ
+3247 
-3258 TSSSGQLINA
+3258 
-3268 DKAIIDPNKLTSY
+3268 
-3281 ALNTEH
+3281 
-3287 PVGGNKAKVFE
+3287 
-3298 SALGYNQSNAGDLI
+3298 
-3312 AKVQEGAK
+3312 
-3320 SSPAKLGTAD
+3320 
-3330 KFGQRVTIDMPIT
+3330 
-3343 GPNGNTVTVRTG
+3343 
-3355 WIYDPGSSTPRM
+3355 
-3367 TTIYVK
+3367 

>member
-558 DGKLAPRGDLNV
+558 DGKLVPRGDLNV

-1719 LRPNNQY
+1719 LRLNNQY

-2437 AESKQSG
+2437 AESKQRG

-2498 AQGGGVTEMVGVSVS
+2498 AQGGGITEMVGVSVS

-2541 SIKATG
+2541 SIKA
-2547 GGNAANSG
+2547 SG
-2555 DILIAGSQL
+2555 SDILIAGSQL

-2570 RLDAARDVR
+2570 RLDAARDVQ

-2678 YDAKQSRVSG
+2678 YDAKQSRASG

-2902 ATAEKQWEKA
+2902 AAAEKQWEKA

-2932 NQAFND
+2932 NQAFNE

-2965 LGAALTGASAPYL
+2965 MGAALTGASAPYL

-3003 TAYARGNNALAGA
+3003 TAYASGNNALAGA

-3067 ADAIAGG
+3067 ADALAGG

-3083 NSLSGDKARAAVQ
+3083 NLLGGNEFTHTQFVQKHGADVLSCADNPSNAACQRGIAENKAYIAAL
-3096 ESKEATKALIREAMG
+3096 ATGSVALLPGSSQAMWA
-3111 ENLGS
+3111 LGAGTNAGM
-3116 QLANGLV
+3116 QYADNGKINPV
-3123 NFVGDTGDLGMA
+3123 NSVAAGWINVITMGQGWKGTIAWNAA
-3135 GGDLVLDAAM
+3135 GGA
-3145 ALVSCAT
+3145 
-3152 GDSYCATAKN
+3152 
-3162 DLSKKDQ
+3162 
-3169 AVGKVLESL
+3169 
-3178 FNGQAGEAIK
+3178 
-3188 NTVVKASQGDQRA
+3188 
-3201 LENLAGILTGIVVP
+3201 
-3215 AKALPIGGK
+3215 
-3224 GTTTEATANIPS
+3224 
-3236 REKLSG
+3236 
-3242 PTENW
+3242 
-3247 KNYTHSEAVAQ
+3247 
-3258 TSSSGQLINA
+3258 LINA
-3268 DKAIIDPNKLTSY
+3268 INGGDPLTGAITNGTGAGFGYGVGNYVVKPAANTLGKWITGGWNPKFDPNLLKY
-3281 ALNTEH
+3281 AEVKGQLGISKEML
-3287 PVGGNKAKVFE
+3287 PSKIPSAVG
-3298 SALGYNQSNAGDLI
+3298 NAGGSL
-3312 AKVQEGAK
+3312 
-3320 SSPAKLGTAD
+3320 SSE
-3330 KFGQRVTIDMPIT
+3330 F
-3343 GPNGNTVTVRTG
+3343 
-3355 WIYDPGSSTPRM
+3355 GSSLIQQKKDAM
-3367 TTIYVK
+3367 EDSK